1 MKRSFYFSHHLL
13 SAAIGFKLG
22 LADIFSDAHRCVCRI
37 YLTYF
42 GYSTISSDNAEVDA
56 DIRIRIAIPNWNRTS
71 LVDFDLFTAAKS
83 FSWES
88 GRLVGGQL

>member
-1 MKRSFYFSHHLL
+1 MLY
-13 SAAIGFKLG
+13 
-22 LADIFSDAHRCVCRI
+22 
-37 YLTYF
+37 
-42 GYSTISSDNAEVDA
+42 NAEVDA

-88 GRLVGGQL
+88 GRLVRGQLIREVDDRKVDEC